1 VTAVALAFTAS
12 LMFGVTD
19 FIAGIASKRLGALTV
34 LFVSQMSTVLLL
46 AAVAPV
52 VGIDVPSGEFLTY
65 ALISGVAQIVGISA
79 FWQAMTVGA
88 MGVIAPISA
97 TGAVVPVA
105 IGLIGGD
112 RPSSLQAAGI
122 VAAMLGV
129 VLVSYEPRLEVE
141 GERRLAA
148 GVGLALVAAMGVG
161 LLFTTLDA
169 AAARGTLLS
178 AVVINRAVSASIL
191 VTTVL
196 LMRRRISVSRTD
208 LRMLVGLGALEISG
222 IFVFSAATT
231 HGLLSVVGVI
241 AALYPVS
248 TILLARIFLRERLA
262 LAQRVGA
269 MTALTGVA
277 AIAAG

>member
-1 VTAVALAFTAS
+1 MTAVALAFTAS